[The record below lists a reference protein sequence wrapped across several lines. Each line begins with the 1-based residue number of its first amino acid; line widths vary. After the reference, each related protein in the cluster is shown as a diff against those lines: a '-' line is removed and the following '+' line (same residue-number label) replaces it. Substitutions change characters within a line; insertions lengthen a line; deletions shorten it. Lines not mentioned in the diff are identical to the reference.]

1 MPTRLPRHEIPTA
14 SSPEAL
20 EILRNSLR
28 RSIDKL
34 EASPNGFNRTFNSAL
49 TIARS
54 LCATD
59 TTASELQ
66 TWESFVSAM
75 QVGSAL
81 FSAAAVS
88 DGSVECRIADKM
100 RTISATGP
108 QYYADAGN
116 WINAFWLSVIC
127 RETDRLGRLCEI
139 PISLLRASGAEY
151 DEYVYHWVDS
161 LQTYWHEAPGLVD
174 KLSAT
179 IGASYPDVASNT
191 DQDLL
196 EKILYQPV
204 NLFHRF
210 LRQDHA
216 GFNEALV
223 EALEHHR
230 QYWTAEEQR
239 ADSPEGFVAL
249 GPLAIA
255 CLAYDSGFPIDVES
269 AYLPRALLNRSWV
282 GEFET

>member
-1 MPTRLPRHEIPTA
+1 MQLPRHKIPTA

-20 EILRNSLR
+20 EILKNSVT
-28 RSIDKL
+28 RSINKL
-34 EASPNGFNRTFNSAL
+34 ENSPNGFNRTFNSAL
-49 TIARS
+49 TFARS

-59 TTASELQ
+59 ATASRLQ

-81 FSAAAVS
+81 FSAAAIS
-88 DGSVECRIADKM
+88 EGTVECRIADKM
-100 RTISATGP
+100 RTIPAVGP
-108 QYYADAGN
+108 QYFTDAGN
-116 WINAFWLSVIC
+116 WINAFWLATVC
-127 RETDRLGRLCEI
+127 RESSRMDQLSRV
-139 PISLLRASGAEY
+139 PISLLRAAGADY
-151 DEYVYHWVDS
+151 DEYAYRWVDS
-161 LQTYWHEAPGLVD
+161 LQTYWQEAPGLVD
-174 KLSAT
+174 KLIAT
-179 IGASYPDVASNT
+179 IDSSYPGVARNT
-191 DQDLL
+191 DRELL

-210 LRQDHA
+210 LRQDHD

-230 QYWTAEEQR
+230 RYWTADVQR

-255 CLAYDSGFPIDVES
+255 CLAYDSGFPVEVES
-269 AYLPRALLNRSWV
+269 DYLPRALLQRSWV

>member
-1 MPTRLPRHEIPTA
+1 MPTQLPRHDIPTA

-20 EILRNSLR
+20 EILHNSLV

-34 EASPNGFNRTFNSAL
+34 ENSPNGFNRTFNSAL
-49 TIARS
+49 TFARS

-59 TTASELQ
+59 ATASRLQ
-66 TWESFVSAM
+66 TWEAFVSAM

-81 FSAAAVS
+81 FSAAAIS
-88 DGSVECRIADKM
+88 EGTVECRIADKTRM
-100 RTISATGP
+100 IPAVGP

-116 WINAFWLSVIC
+116 WINAFWLAAIC
-127 RETDRLGRLCEI
+127 RESGRMDQLSRL

-151 DEYVYHWVDS
+151 DAYVYHWVDS
-161 LQTYWHEAPGLVD
+161 LQTYWQEAPGLVD
-174 KLSAT
+174 KLVAT
-179 IGASYPDVASNT
+179 IDSSYPDVARNT
-191 DQDLL
+191 DRELL
-196 EKILYQPV
+196 EKVLYQPI

-210 LRQDHA
+210 LRQDHT

-230 QYWTAEEQR
+230 QYWTANAQR

-269 AYLPRALLNRSWV
+269 GYLPRALLHRSWV